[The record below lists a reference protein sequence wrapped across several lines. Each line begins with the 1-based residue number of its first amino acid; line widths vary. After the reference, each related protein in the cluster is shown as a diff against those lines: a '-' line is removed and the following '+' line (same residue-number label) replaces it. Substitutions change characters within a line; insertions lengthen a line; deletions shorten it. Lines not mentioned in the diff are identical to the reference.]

1 MDYVTRVLEDL
12 KRKNPHEAEFH
23 QAATEIL
30 LSLKP
35 VIEKH
40 KEYEEASL
48 LERFV
53 EPERIIMFRV
63 PWVDRD
69 GKVQVNKG

>member
-40 KEYEEASL
+40 KEYEEAAL

-53 EPERIIMFRV
+53 EPE
-63 PWVDRD
+63 
-69 GKVQVNKG
+69 